1 MARGGCTD
9 ESPPVKPAPR
19 IGKNVRQVPRRPRVK
34 PFNYPRRWRK
44 VRAMVLA
51 EEPSCRLCQRPATEV
66 HHIEP
71 IGDGGD
77 PYDITNLMPICKE
90 CHDASHGG
98 GQRHS

>member
-1 MARGGCTD
+1 
-9 ESPPVKPAPR
+9 
-19 IGKNVRQVPRRPRVK
+19 
-34 PFNYPRRWRK
+34 
-44 VRAMVLA
+44 MVLA
-51 EEPSCRLCQRPATEV
+51 DEPSCRLCERPATEV
-66 HHIEP
+66 HHIDP